1 MLRGKLKCSHPMID
15 VTKEGG
21 AVSGAEDEDG
31 FAVQGVSL
39 AFDGRRAGHSPDQ
52 HMAQAGERLQ
62 DVVPDLGPRCRSEV
76 HDAIGLVMD
85 ALQALGRAQAAL
97 KRSRAS
103 GTPRTFAVPM
113 SRA

>member
-1 MLRGKLKCSHPMID
+1 MID

-39 AFDGRRAGHSPDQ
+39 A
-52 HMAQAGERLQ
+52 LQ
-62 DVVPDLGPRCRSEV
+62 DVVTDLEGLVFEAPDLGPRCRSEV

>member
-1 MLRGKLKCSHPMID
+1 MID

-62 DVVPDLGPRCRSEV
+62 DVVTDLEGLVFEAPDLGPRCRSEV